1 MDERRVIF
9 GNGPCAGGTA
19 FLAPRH
25 LIRADTPGEVGAA
38 FVQIEA
44 ARRDG
49 LWLAGYA
56 SYELGYCLDRRLR
69 GLLPERRSVPLLL
82 FGAFEGPKPWTG
94 GVAGAVAGMSTPR
107 PDLRFEAYRAAFEKV
122 HDFIRAGDAYQVN
135 LTFPMRARSAAA
147 PLALFEALRARQPV
161 RHAALVELE
170 GPAVLSLSPELFFR
184 LSPGGVIET
193 RPMKGTMRRG
203 ETEAED
209 AMLRARLA
217 CSQKDRAENL
227 MIVDLLRNDIS
238 RIAEVGSVWVPEL
251 FEIETYATVHQMV
264 SQVRGQVVS
273 GAGLRDLFAA
283 LFPCGSVTG
292 APKIRAMEIIAEVER
307 APRDVYCGAIGWL
320 APDGGAEFNV
330 AIRTMLMQG
339 GDIRL
344 NVGGGVVYDSSARSE
359 YDEALLKARFAGFG
373 APPGGGDAESGGG
386 LDIGGDA

>member
-9 GNGPCAGGTA
+9 GGGPIAGGTE
-19 FLAPRH
+19 FVAPRY
-25 LIRADTPGEVGAA
+25 LIRADEPGEVGAA
-38 FVQIEA
+38 FAQIEA

-56 SYELGYCLDRRLR
+56 SYELGYCLDQRLR
-69 GLLPERRSVPLLL
+69 HLLPDGRAVPLML
-82 FGAFEGPKPWTG
+82 FGAFEGPKPWTSG
-94 GVAGAVAGMSTPR
+94 AGPVAGMSAPA
-107 PDLRFEAYRAAFEKV
+107 PDLGFEPYRAAFEKV
-122 HDFIRAGDAYQVN
+122 HDYIRAGDVYQVN
-135 LTFPMRARSAAA
+135 LTFSMRARSGDA
-147 PLALFEALRARQPV
+147 PGALFEALRARQPV
-161 RHAALVELE
+161 RHAALVELA
-170 GPAVLSLSPELFFR
+170 GAAVLSLSPELFFR
-184 LSPGGVIET
+184 LSPEGVIET

-203 ETEAED
+203 ATEAED

-238 RIAEVGSVWVPEL
+238 RIARVGSVRVPEL

-264 SQVRGQVVS
+264 SQVRGEVVP
-273 GAGLRDLFAA
+273 GTGLADLFAA

-292 APKIRAMEIIAEVER
+292 APKIRAMEIIREVER

-339 GDIRL
+339 GEIRL
-344 NVGGGVVYDSSARSE
+344 NVGGGVVYDSSARAE
-359 YDEALLKARFAGFG
+359 YDEALLKARFADIG
-373 APPGGGDAESGGG
+373 AGAGGGDGGSGG